1 MKRPQQ
7 SNKGFTLVEILVAL
21 AIFMMVVAGV
31 LPMYFQSLKQVYT
44 DNSKLDITQ
53 EILSMNNRI
62 IKEARQADAYVL
74 YDNFRGAWIDGDFV
88 DFRQST
94 YQGKGRLR
102 DGESGKFLLLL
113 YYGVDPTPYDHV
125 PAPIDH
131 LVGMYLDA
139 NENETVGSLRM
150 FSKDNI
156 DNDRSLEENI
166 PAAST
171 LSSHPII
178 LEEMTGLMD
187 GDIFYNFGGRS
198 VMVNGKIAHQN
209 GAMKE
214 TNTYNFTITPR

>member
-1 MKRPQQ
+1 MKQTQQ
-7 SNKGFTLVEILVAL
+7 SNKGFSLVEVLVAL
-21 AIFMMVVAGV
+21 TVFMLVVAGV
-31 LPMYFQSLKQVYT
+31 MPMYVQSTKQVYT
-44 DNSKLDITQ
+44 TDSKLDITQ
-53 EILSMNNRI
+53 EIININNHI
-62 IKEARQADAYVL
+62 IGEAREADAYIL

-113 YYGVDPTPYDHV
+113 YYGIDPAPYDKT

-131 LVGMYLDA
+131 MVGMYLDA
-139 NENETVGSLRM
+139 SESETAGPLKM
-150 FSKDNI
+150 FIKDSI
-156 DNDRSLEENI
+156 DNNRSLEENI
-166 PAAST
+166 PSASSS
-171 LSSHPII
+171 SSHDVI
-178 LEEMTGLMD
+178 LDEMTGLMD

-198 VMVNGKIAHQN
+198 VMINGKIAHKN